1 MGDKLNKKQEKGY
14 VIVSMSNLFHI
25 FDKER
30 IAEKEVLKEPQNQK
44 DEQKKI
50 KETKTNDLI
59 EDQISEHRLIDK
71 NEKQLNQTREMK
83 SFQTDNTKNS
93 KPEGIKKN
101 SSCCDYFFNLVLFL
115 FLLLIFNSS
124 FVWVL
129 YYMIAHQK
137 NNYYCFDVFSK
148 EFKICPKSDF
158 CPEKGI
164 TDFIF
169 TDEESNVDVAIET
182 ENINKKYLDFYIKDT
197 GLFSLLNKKFSKTS
211 EIASYYSIVVVITKK
226 EGFLF
231 TNTFRTACDTYIV
244 DFIIFLVVGMIL
256 GNYIFGYSA
265 DMFGRKKVLIVALL
279 VQVIGGLV
287 VFGMTYYIVQQGKV
301 HNDDYTVDNQM
312 FDFKYEKYSQISDF
326 ISNSDRPEYSL
337 TNLNGIYRENF
348 NAIKK
353 EVLSSYFI
361 MYNYKKYKLFIFVGL
376 FFIFFGNSPVF
387 TISLAYLMENALTE
401 DSMNLYYL
409 FFHFSYPFSIL
420 LGSILTTFFNS
431 FYYPLLVL
439 SCVQLVMIFILAF
452 GFFESQRFNFEYSFY
467 TEITEF
473 TAYILGWENLRN
485 NYREKISDPSIE
497 KVQNVNKEI
506 ETSNAFTIYY
516 LESSP
521 KVATEIKFKNESE
534 KSTFFA
540 SFIANRIK
548 ENIEKSQ
555 TLKQKKLKA
564 KKESQ
569 INRQNILSHPLT
581 INTLMKKEKQI
592 KNHLLIIFSFISS
605 ISIVLNLALTKVT
618 SSVFL
623 PRDVLLTKTV
633 FQTWIFG
640 YFILFYV
647 ILYPFIYFIVKFLGI
662 SVILF
667 PSLIII
673 LIFSGIF
680 EVIGLLSREQNDLNK
695 YTYGSFEITFR
706 DHPTILIT
714 CNVFVLI
721 AAVGLLYS
729 MYFYLTKLTRTIYRC
744 SFYGICQIFI
754 DLTLII
760 SITLD
765 HYIEKTYFY
774 TCLFSIIG
782 IINSYFITSNE
793 DTLNITEIREIVF
806 DEVKTSNQQ
815 NKGNIN

>member
-30 IAEKEVLKEPQNQK
+30 VAEKEVLKEPQN
-44 DEQKKI
+44 EQKKI
-50 KETKTNDLI
+50 RETKTNELI
-59 EDQISEHRLIDK
+59 EDQISEHRLIEK
-71 NEKQLNQTREMK
+71 NENKLNQTREMK

-93 KPEGIKKN
+93 KPEVIKKH
-101 SSCCDYFFNLVLFL
+101 SSYCDYFFNLVLFL
-115 FLLLIFNSS
+115 FFLLIFNSS

-148 EFKICPKSDF
+148 EFKVCPKSDF

-169 TDEESNVDVAIET
+169 TDEGSNVDVAVET
-182 ENINKKYLDFYIKDT
+182 ENINKKYVDFYIKDT

-211 EIASYYSIVVVITKK
+211 EITSYYSVVVVITKK
-226 EGFLF
+226 EGFLY
-231 TNTFRTACDTYIV
+231 TNTFRTACDSYIV
-244 DFIIFLVVGMIL
+244 DFIIFLTFGMIF
-256 GNYIFGYSA
+256 GNYLFGYAA
-265 DMFGRKKVLIVALL
+265 DLFGRKKVLIVALL
-279 VQVIGGLV
+279 IQVIGGLIT
-287 VFGMTYYIVQQGKV
+287 FSMTYFIVSQGKV
-301 HNDDYTVDNQM
+301 HNENYTVNNQM
-312 FDFKYEKYSQISDF
+312 FDFKYETYSKIVDF
-326 ISNSDRPEYSL
+326 ISLSDRPEYSL

-348 NAIKK
+348 DTIKK

-361 MYNYKKYKLFIFVGL
+361 KYNYKTYKLFVYVGL
-376 FFIFFGNSPVF
+376 FLIFLGNSPVF

-439 SCVQLVMIFILAF
+439 SCIQFVMVIILAF
-452 GFFESQRFNFEYSFY
+452 CFFESQRFNFEYSFY

-485 NYREKISDPSIE
+485 NYREKVADPSIE
-497 KVQNVNKEI
+497 KVQKVNKEN

-521 KVATEIKFKNESE
+521 KVATEIKFKNENE
-534 KSTFFA
+534 KSNFFS
-540 SFIANRIK
+540 SFIANKIK
-548 ENIEKSQ
+548 ENIEKVQ
-555 TLKQKKLKA
+555 TLKQKKLQA

-569 INRQNILSHPLT
+569 INRQTILTHPLT

-605 ISIVLNLALTKVT
+605 ISIVMNLALTKVT

-623 PRDVLLTKTV
+623 PRNSLLTKTV

-680 EVIGLLSREQNDLNK
+680 EIIGLLSREQNDLNK

-706 DHPTILIT
+706 DYSTILIT

-754 DLTLII
+754 DLTVII

-793 DTLNITEIREIVF
+793 DTLNITEIREIIF
-806 DEVKTSNQQ
+806 DDVKTSSQR
-815 NKGNIN
+815 NKGNVN